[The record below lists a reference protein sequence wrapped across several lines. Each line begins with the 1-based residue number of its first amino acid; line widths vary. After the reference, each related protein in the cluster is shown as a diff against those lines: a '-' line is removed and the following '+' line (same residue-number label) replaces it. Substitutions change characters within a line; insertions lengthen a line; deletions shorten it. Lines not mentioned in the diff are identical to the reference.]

1 MAGTEGL
8 AGGPYPS
15 SHYVGH
21 AASHE
26 QPVSAVDLSSD
37 LSSVSSAANSAPAW
51 ANEDFW
57 QKYLARF
64 GPTDKCAGFGQC
76 ELLFKEHYH
85 CVAEGCEMVFR

>member
-1 MAGTEGL
+1 MGH
-8 AGGPYPS
+8 PV
-15 SHYVGH
+15 SHD
-21 AASHE
+21 

-37 LSSVSSAANSAPAW
+37 LSSVSSAANSAPVW

-64 GPTDKCAGFGQC
+64 GPTDKCAGIGQC

-85 CVAEGCEMVFR
+85 CVAEGCEMIFR